1 MGKKDIVTCEYLKDK
16 EVFADVL
23 NLALFSGDKVVE
35 PENVEELDGSERH
48 SIPSASGKR
57 QPSIKKDRDILRKVT
72 IDNDSFC
79 TRLIAGVE
87 HQSDVHYAMPVRDML
102 YDSLKYTQQ
111 VKEKTKKNR
120 KERSYTD
127 SAEFLSGMRKGEK
140 LTPIITIVVYLQP
153 EKWDGPMSLHD
164 MLDFGELSDEVTELI
179 PDYKMVLLQPENYS
193 EKQSKNM
200 QSSLGIILGLLN
212 CTETKEDFQRYL
224 DSHEKELESLSESA
238 MAVLN
243 EYCELNIPEKEIEE
257 GEVVDMCK
265 AVREIREEARNEGRS
280 EGIIEGKREG
290 ILEGKRE
297 GILEGKSEGKRE
309 GKIEILHEL
318 GYTISDIAERLKCTE
333 KEVSKVLAAL

>member
-1 MGKKDIVTCEYLKDK
+1 M
-16 EVFADVL
+16 L

-87 HQSDVHYAMPVRDML
+87 HQSDVHYAMPVRYML

-111 VKEKTKKNR
+111 VKEKAKKNR
-120 KERSYTD
+120 EERRYTD

-153 EKWDGPMSLHD
+153 ERWDGPMSLHD

-200 QSSLGIILGLLN
+200 QSSLGVILGLLN
-212 CTETKEDFQRYL
+212 CAEIKEDFQKYL